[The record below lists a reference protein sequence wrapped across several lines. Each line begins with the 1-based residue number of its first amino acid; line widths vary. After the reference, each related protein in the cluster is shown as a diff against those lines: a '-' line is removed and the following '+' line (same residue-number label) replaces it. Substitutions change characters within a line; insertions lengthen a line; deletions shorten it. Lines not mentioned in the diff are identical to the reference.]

1 MDRETEGSAGREVWD
16 SRSKGTE
23 QQNICLI
30 FDGEMVNIHVQSYA
44 APDCSLFCEQPCVK
58 PQSLNC
64 LAFAFPLA
72 PHRFQLISAGSWSN
86 WQSSAQ

>member
-1 MDRETEGSAGREVWD
+1 
-16 SRSKGTE
+16 
-23 QQNICLI
+23 
-30 FDGEMVNIHVQSYA
+30 MVKIQSYA

-58 PQSLNC
+58 PQC

-72 PHRFQLISAGSWSN
+72 PHWLQLISAGSWRS